1 MDIRELTYFVT
12 VAEELSFSRAAGRL
26 HITQPPL
33 SRKIAALEGE
43 IGVRLFD
50 RSPQGVTLTPAGH
63 GLLHEAR
70 RILALAGS
78 APDIARRAAR
88 GETGALR
95 IGFVGSTLYTRLPA
109 LVGKFRHAYPEVLV
123 TLSQATVVRQ
133 VDLLLAG
140 EIDLGFISQPI
151 TEPLLETATLFKEP
165 FVVALPAQHRFA
177 SRKEVPLAQLA
188 SEAFVAFSRQEAPGI
203 HGHLIRMCAAAGFVP
218 RIEVE
223 AYPMST
229 VVGLVGCGSGLAIV
243 PGSMQRLNIH
253 NVEYRKLTGT
263 KAVSEF
269 LLAWRPD
276 LETPALHN
284 FLAISGIR
292 KGTAG
297 TKGRK

>member
-1 MDIRELTYFVT
+1 MDLRALTYFVT
-12 VAEELSFSRAAGRL
+12 VAEELSFSRAAARL

-33 SRKIAALEGE
+33 SRKIAALETE
-43 IGVRLFD
+43 IGVRLFE
-50 RSPQGVTLTPAGH
+50 RSPQAVTLTPAGH
-63 GLLHEAR
+63 GLLREAR
-70 RILALAGS
+70 RILSLS
-78 APDIARRAAR
+78 ATAPETARRAAR
-88 GETGALR
+88 GETGSLR
-95 IGFVGSTLYTRLPA
+95 IGFVGSTIYTRLPA

-177 SRKEVPLAQLA
+177 ALKEVRLAQLK
-188 SEAFVAFSRQEAPGI
+188 EEPFVAFSRQEAPGI
-203 HGHLIRMCAAAGFVP
+203 HGHLIRMCAAAGFAP
-218 RIEVE
+218 RIETE

-276 LETPALHN
+276 LETPALRN
-284 FLAISGIR
+284 FLATTEVRRYVAKRGVS
-292 KGTAG
+292 
-297 TKGRK
+297 